1 MVDTDIFHRDG
12 IVFPAGR
19 TDVSGFA
26 EGYVRFQTDSRR
38 LRGRETYI
46 KPHLVSA
53 WLDEVVRRPAIV
65 DVVEQIIG
73 PDIVLWESDWSVKRA
88 GTDDYVPWHQDS
100 PYWNLSSDDVVSV
113 WVAVGEVSVENGAME
128 IVPGS
133 HGRGQVGELS
143 VSGDVH
149 ESYAMGARTTDED
162 CMFPYSHEFGDAAD
176 INRAIPVELHA
187 GEFSIHS
194 IHLVHGGGPNPSK
207 HDRIGFAM
215 RYIAADTR
223 CLSGIDSVTAIRGD
237 CERSYYELEPRAD
250 GEFTQSGLAA
260 LERALE
266 FPSGFGE
273 AKRTR

>member
-1 MVDTDIFHRDG
+1 MIDSDLFDRDG

-19 TDVSGFA
+19 IDVSGFA
-26 EGYVRFQTDSRR
+26 ESYARFQADSVR

-65 DVVEQIIG
+65 DVVEQISG

-88 GTDDYVPWHQDS
+88 GTNDYVPWHQDS
-100 PYWNLSSDDVVSV
+100 PYWNLSSDEVVSV

-128 IVPGS
+128 VVPGS
-133 HGRGQVGELS
+133 HRRGRIGELS

-149 ESYAMGARTTDED
+149 EFYAEGARTTDAD

-176 INRAIPVELHA
+176 ISRAIPVELHS
-187 GEFSIHS
+187 GEYSMHS

-215 RYIAADTR
+215 RYMSADTR

-237 CERSYYELEPRAD
+237 CERRYFTLEPRAD
-250 GEFTQSGLAA
+250 GELTQAGLAA
-260 LERALE
+260 LEAALDY
-266 FPSGFGE
+266 PSGFGE